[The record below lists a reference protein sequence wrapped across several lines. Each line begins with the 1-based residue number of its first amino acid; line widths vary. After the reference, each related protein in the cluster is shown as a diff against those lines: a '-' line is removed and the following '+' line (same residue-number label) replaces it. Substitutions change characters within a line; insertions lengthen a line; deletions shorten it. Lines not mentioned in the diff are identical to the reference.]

1 MLYFVYIPI
10 FSLYISAMQN
20 ERKVVRLQMQS
31 IHVNYSY
38 LLDEMAPDELVPH
51 LVARRLLTPDEAKV
65 VKGKSEREQRMI
77 AILQALLNKD
87 VVGMLPTFCAALRD
101 TGQSNIA
108 EKFTKCK

>member
-1 MLYFVYIPI
+1 MLICVPI

-51 LVARRLLTPDEAKV
+51 LVARRLLTPEQAKE
-65 VKGKSEREQRMI
+65 VKGKSDQQQRMI
-77 AILQALLNKD
+77 AILQALLDKY
-87 VVGMLPTFCAALRD
+87 VVGMHPTFCAALRD

-108 EKFTKCK
+108 EKLIKCK